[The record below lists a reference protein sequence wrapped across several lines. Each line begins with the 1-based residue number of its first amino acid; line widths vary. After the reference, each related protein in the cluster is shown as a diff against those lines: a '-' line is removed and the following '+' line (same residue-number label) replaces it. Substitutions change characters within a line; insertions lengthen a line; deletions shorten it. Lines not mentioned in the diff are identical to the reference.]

1 MPVTYPIRP
10 VSPRALRALLLE
22 ESCVDDPRNEPIAP
36 LGEHGYSTM
45 VRVIPAALAVLRVAA
60 QIEPE
65 PEWVMDWYRRTR
77 IAELGQLTAEQ
88 LVAMGRAPVVIAFL
102 QSIRDGAR
110 G

>member
-1 MPVTYPIRP
+1 M
-10 VSPRALRALLLE
+10 SCALLLDTR
-22 ESCVDDPRNEPIAP
+22 VGDPRDEPIAP
-36 LGEHGYSTM
+36 LGEHGHSTM
-45 VRVIPAALAVLRVAA
+45 VRIIPAALAVPRVAA

-65 PEWVMDWYRRTR
+65 TEWVMDWYRRTR

-102 QSIRDGAR
+102 QSIRDGAS